1 MKEKA
6 ANVSAPQQ
14 CIAPLGVG
22 VYGPAHKPFASFAR
36 STGPFMPR
44 AARFF
49 IPLAVI
55 VISVSGCSDRPDL
68 TGRVAPAAKGT
79 AWPTLLPSDQ
89 LTTDADTD
97 ASGAAQTAKDLS
109 ARAAALR
116 ARAARLAATPVLSSA
131 ERARLSAAA
140 NE

>member
-1 MKEKA
+1 
-6 ANVSAPQQ
+6 
-14 CIAPLGVG
+14 
-22 VYGPAHKPFASFAR
+22 
-36 STGPFMPR
+36 MPR
-44 AARFF
+44 AARLF
-49 IPLAVI
+49 IPLAGI
-55 VISVSGCSDRPDL
+55 VISVSGCADRPDL
-68 TGRVAPAAKGT
+68 TGRVAPVAKGT
-79 AWPTLLPSDQ
+79 AWPTLLPSNQ

-97 ASGAAQTAKDLS
+97 ASGTAQTAKDLS